1 MVRFDRQ
8 LLIPGWD
15 QARLRG
21 ARVAVCGADW
31 SATFTVWALAS
42 MGIGEIVWIG
52 RAEGPRA
59 MLADWFL
66 TEPSPFP
73 GVKVSNYPLEVEYGP
88 ELEWAVDG
96 GAAAIVAAHA
106 GPGAFAAARALAAR
120 QGIPLASGSAECG
133 GWLGLGAPAQPES
146 GEHPAIA
153 MLVAALLA
161 DSVREHLCP
170 LWGGTAPPGGALGF
184 EGGSFPRGLKATLVG
199 VGGIGVYAA
208 TAAAALGADLAL
220 VDFDRVEE
228 TNLNRQGLFG
238 PADAAA
244 REFKAVA
251 AARSLLHFFPE
262 REFVAHRQRIPRV
275 AAPRLAGS
283 RAEVLLSAVDNAATR
298 LALSSAALEL
308 GVPLIQGGT
317 DVFMA
322 DCYTQDPAGV
332 PLDRQMHGAMAE
344 AAAGETS
351 RPRRRGGCAE
361 NPSYVVPGMTA
372 GALMA
377 LRLPDVAKGRRDCPP
392 LHWRSGVL
400 PVERRDHGFDFECA
414 PG

>member
-1 MVRFDRQ
+1 MG
-8 LLIPGWD
+8 PG
-15 QARLRG
+15 RLRG

-199 VGGIGVYAA
+199 VGGIEAA
-208 TAAAALGADLAL
+208 EKILEQLGRDSGEFTVDFVRQPPGPHAANGFFPKSKNDATPEEKKAYEDEEAQFNAALKTELQKL
-220 VDFDRVEE
+220 SPE
-228 TNLNRQGLFG
+228 NLKN
-238 PADAAA
+238 
-244 REFKAVA
+244 
-251 AARSLLHFFPE
+251 
-262 REFVAHRQRIPRV
+262 
-275 AAPRLAGS
+275 
-283 RAEVLLSAVDNAATR
+283 
-298 LALSSAALEL
+298 
-308 GVPLIQGGT
+308 
-317 DVFMA
+317 
-322 DCYTQDPAGV
+322 
-332 PLDRQMHGAMAE
+332 
-344 AAAGETS
+344 
-351 RPRRRGGCAE
+351 
-361 NPSYVVPGMTA
+361 
-372 GALMA
+372 
-377 LRLPDVAKGRRDCPP
+377 
-392 LHWRSGVL
+392 
-400 PVERRDHGFDFECA
+400 
-414 PG
+414 